1 MEMAKYIMS
10 ILKVDLMVLFSWG
23 FHNPTAIENGLI
35 FKVNGFK
42 HRGKVKVVYNEAK
55 DLFNVSLITNR
66 GVEIETIEGV
76 FFDNLVEVID
86 NHIEKTNN
94 YSQDVDNWLQSAI

>member
-1 MEMAKYIMS
+1 MEMAKYIMG

-66 GVEIETIEGV
+66 GVEIKTIEGV

-86 NHIEKTNN
+86 NHIEKTIN

>member
-1 MEMAKYIMS
+1 MS

-42 HRGKVKVVYNEAK
+42 HRGKVKVVYNEDK

>member
-42 HRGKVKVVYNEAK
+42 HRGKVKVVYNEDK

>member
-1 MEMAKYIMS
+1 MEIAKYIMS

-86 NHIEKTNN
+86 NHIEMTNN